1 MADSLPLLE
10 RHLLIPLAFI
20 YAPGLWSRCA
30 RRRDAD
36 LERRRMIEARIA
48 AAKQVMQDISKECQ
62 ARMPFRSKQQQAP
75 LRTRSRM
82 EAALRE
88 VVAKSGMSMLQL
100 TCMHDL
106 GITVSLNLS
115 LQDKELLI
123 DTPQWQTLLK
133 AEIQNSKNKLD
144 DMAKKQTRQC
154 EHQAKRK
161 EAREYLRDK
170 KGPRKFCGNMHSSQ
184 APTELVLGMPLGVM
198 WMNQGPTETTEALTK
213 KIHEE
218 VPSVEI
224 QRGGTPHP
232 CHSGSA
238 GQRGSSPNGESPTI
252 VEMENC
258 FAVYTTALHGSP
270 PKPLPPEKAKQ
281 PRRIY
286 TAPNSTGCGQHP
298 KLWE

>member
-1 MADSLPLLE
+1 
-10 RHLLIPLAFI
+10 
-20 YAPGLWSRCA
+20 
-30 RRRDAD
+30 
-36 LERRRMIEARIA
+36 MIEARIA
-48 AAKQVMQDISKECQ
+48 AAKQVMPDTSKECQ

-106 GITVSLNLS
+106 GITASLNLS

-123 DTPQWQTLLK
+123 DTPQWRALLK

-170 KGPRKFCGNMHSSQ
+170 KGPSKFCGNTHSSQ
-184 APTELVLGMPLGVM
+184 APTELVLGMPVGVM
-198 WMNQGPTETTEALTK
+198 WINQNPTETTEALTK
-213 KIHEE
+213 KFMRKSRQWRYSE
-218 VPSVEI
+218 
-224 QRGGTPHP
+224 RRANW
-232 CHSGSA
+232 HS
-238 GQRGSSPNGESPTI
+238 
-252 VEMENC
+252 
-258 FAVYTTALHGSP
+258 
-270 PKPLPPEKAKQ
+270 LPFRKHRPAREQ
-281 PRRIY
+281 P
-286 TAPNSTGCGQHP
+286 Q
-298 KLWE
+298 W